1 MSATNKTTNYDL
13 PIFVG
18 TDKPS
23 WLGDWNSAMTA
34 IDTAIAGAKST
45 GDSATTVAGQAK
57 STAEAA
63 SETATAASE
72 TAAAASEAANNATTI
87 AINANTQAGDAKT
100 DAHAALEMATELQ
113 EKFAGNRSSSILQIY
128 PGLVPTTDYGGL
140 IVCIGSNYNLAVRG
154 YFYLTQTGWNK
165 VTKIIHN
172 NGVHFLIGIVSGN
185 PYGLT
190 PAADLSGST
199 VFLGATLGY
208 QHRTSGDTWNL
219 TTHSIYMFYNSST
232 QRTEIYMYS
241 GLNSDNLNN
250 FPSTVD
256 QIRLFTNVT
265 YNDNDIEIGSVEN

>member
-72 TAAAASEAANNATTI
+72 TAAAASTAASNATMI
-87 AINANTQAGDAKT
+87 ANNANTQAGDAKT
-100 DAHAALEMATELQ
+100 DAHAALEMATELK
-113 EKFAGNRSSSILQIY
+113 EKFAGNRSSTILQLYTDLI
-128 PGLVPTTDYGGL
+128 PTTDYGGQ
-140 IVCIGSNYNLAVRG
+140 IVCVGSNYNLAIRG
-154 YFYLTQTGWNK
+154 YFYLSASGWKK
-165 VTKIIHN
+165 VTKILDGTN
-172 NGVHFLIGIVSGN
+172 VYVLIGVISGN

-190 PAADLSGST
+190 PTTGLGTNT

-208 QHRTSGDTWNL
+208 RHNSNDNTESTITN
-219 TTHSIYMFYNSST
+219 SIYMFYNSKT

-241 GLNSDNLNN
+241 GLNSDNLND

-265 YNDNDIEIGSVEN
+265 YNDNDIEIGPVGN